1 MDGKKRERETDRQTE
16 TDRETL
22 GWMPLLCP
30 AGDAGKEQLVGTL

>member
-1 MDGKKRERETDRQTE
+1 MDGKRETDRQRE
-16 TDRETL
+16 RERERETL